1 MIVALDAVSEPVG
14 VRLPNVDSAI
24 TLPDGRRLG
33 VAEYGDPEGS
43 VVLWFHGLPGAR
55 HQVPPVVQSRAA
67 FHGLRVVSIERPG
80 IGLSTNHLY
89 HRVRDFAVDVE
100 FILDRLRIN
109 EFGVVGLSAGG
120 AYALA
125 VAHALPERT
134 VSLSLLCSVA
144 PGVGDHRA
152 PHSRINEL
160 NRRYRAPLTL
170 VRRPA
175 GRVLWLAV
183 RAMRPFVDPL
193 ADAVLAR
200 MPESDAAV
208 LRDPASRKV
217 FIGDFMR
224 NSRHQLHVVLNDSV
238 LFGRHWGFDIRE
250 IQVPAGVW
258 VGTDDTIV
266 RPEHGYHLAA
276 TIPGAELYE
285 HVGGGHLVGFA
296 AADEVLTFISDQ
308 LAARRSPEK
317 ARSPA

>member
-1 MIVALDAVSEPVG
+1 MIAAPDAVPEPAG

-33 VAEYGDPEGS
+33 VAEYGDPDGF
-43 VVLWFHGLPGAR
+43 VVLWFHGLPGGR
-55 HQVPPVVQSRAA
+55 HQIPPVVQSRPVP
-67 FHGLRVVSIERPG
+67 RVAGRQHRASGHRPEHD
-80 IGLSTNHLY
+80 HLY

-109 EFGVVGLSAGG
+109 ESGVVGFPRGSLRRPSLMPFPSA
-120 AYALA
+120 
-125 VAHALPERT
+125 R
-134 VSLSLLCSVA
+134 SRFSLLCSVA
-144 PGVGDHRA
+144 PGVGDHKA
-152 PHSRINEL
+152 PHDRINEL
-160 NRRYRAPLTL
+160 NRRYRALLTL
-170 VRRPA
+170 VRLPA
-175 GRVLWLAV
+175 GRVLWLVV
-183 RAMRPFVDPL
+183 RAISPFVNPL

-266 RPEHGYHLAA
+266 PPEHGYHLAA
-276 TIPGAELYE
+276 MIPGAKLYK

-308 LAARRSPEK
+308 LAARRSTEK